1 MASPPLKAI
10 RVPQP
15 LAKSAPVAT
24 RSPSATMSS
33 TAMFAQR
40 TGGSN
45 QRALA
50 AIEQDKQAAAND
62 DARPAPLRMAKLPAL
77 SDENRAQIDADIEGI
92 VRILKRGTPDSGDQ
106 TNLLEA
112 VRKWERKDRELSAP
126 ERAGRRT
133 PLLDHFLL
141 RLKMRAY
148 SRSSFRSL
156 WQDQYAIAY
165 DTLWYEL
172 RGYWLEE
179 FKRVVKSSET
189 QRTEGAEAK
198 EAENGAALIAKQE
211 AMGLWGMLKGMG
223 TGLVSIAGP
232 QAAQYIGEQ
241 FDETA
246 HIMFGHEWDSSEPL
260 VWGMNAAQIGTAGG
274 DVIMQLVMF
283 SRTLGAKGGK
293 ILQLINNLDKFKK
306 AQQVLAALG
315 GVQGML
321 MATKGLAQLIQ
332 AKRAAGEK
340 ITAKGLIHDPAFV
353 NQLVM
358 LVSSGIG
365 TAMAVK
371 GAPSA
376 QQGAIQARVAV
387 LLSSTQITASISELT
402 EVAQS
407 DKSDIERELEY
418 GRVLSGLIP
427 QLVSLIIAG
436 HGHAQARKE
445 AKVERQQQAQD
456 KAAAAAKAQQEAEA
470 AKAKPPEAQADA
482 QAGTSAE
489 AGQKTMSKPG
499 EGEATPARPTNPEIE
514 HARSKL
520 TDAHQA
526 QMADE
531 VAHRLAPRD
540 APPIAADVAA
550 GQRESAYRLP
560 KQGSRTVGEPHAS
573 LASAQAL
580 YDHVIAETGGNRE
593 VGIWRHPDTGEFI
606 VQLGQTTAVGS
617 PRGATSWQGVQHFHP
632 NPADVP
638 LWRMPSSA
646 DVSELGNRAMSQQ
659 HTLTEIVEYPLPN
672 GQRGRAAYTVSPNGK
687 LIVEFIKSDGSR
699 ASKTFDGAKDFG
711 GYHASSKVFDAESIR
726 AEVDQWLAERRKNEE
741 PPQPVLGD
749 KAMNAAAP
757 VTPASPQSSKPAAAS
772 SDKPWDRA
780 KAENEWKQSKKHTVS
795 AEDAK
800 AWDAKR
806 PAQGEADFSDVAAEF
821 AKGEP
826 AQLPNDPARGLNP
839 SSQEPLVAARVTRG
853 ASSKNRYKFEPL
865 PNDPSQKPLSKTQQK
880 DQRKNFVVLP
890 ESEAR
895 NLGFVAQGEDFTLLS
910 AKGERLN
917 ARGQV
922 LDGQGKVAVGAD
934 DMPVKA
940 KPFVLE
946 RGGKQVMS
954 AKANEA
960 EHPVTGRASVKKTKK
975 SEKKAIESNITPSLQ
990 EPDSLKFVV
999 AKGELILKLAGNANA
1014 PGADHVTFDPKTGR
1028 VYLNDATSPTRPK
1041 KPKDS
1046 HQKWRQDFENGF
1058 PKDQAGKRDFG
1069 FGPAV
1074 NDAINKAIEDDQV
1087 FARTLRPEFE
1097 KKMIHGKEVSVDK
1110 LLPFNN
1116 DPQGLRSYSDIE
1128 FVHVK
1133 ADGT

>member
-1 MASPPLKAI
+1 
-10 RVPQP
+10 
-15 LAKSAPVAT
+15 
-24 RSPSATMSS
+24 
-33 TAMFAQR
+33 MFAQR

-50 AIEQDKQAAAND
+50 AIEQGKQATAND
-62 DARPAPLRMAKLPAL
+62 SAPVPLERMAKLPAL
-77 SDENRAQIDADIEGI
+77 SDEVRVQIDADIEGI

-112 VRKWERKDRELSAP
+112 VRRWERKDRELPAAN
-126 ERAGRRT
+126 RAGRRT

-148 SRSSFRSL
+148 SRSNFRSL
-156 WQDQYAIAY
+156 GQDQYVIAY

-211 AMGLWGMLKGMG
+211 AMGMWGMLKGMG

-232 QAAQYIGEQ
+232 EAAQYIGAQ

-260 VWGMNAAQIGTAGG
+260 IWGMNAAQIGTAGG
-274 DVIMQLVMF
+274 DVIIQLALF
-283 SRTLGAKGGK
+283 ARTLGAKGGK
-293 ILQLINNLDKFKK
+293 ILQLMNNLDKLKK

-321 MATKGLAQLIQ
+321 MATKGIMQLIQ

-340 ITAKGLIHDPAFV
+340 ITVKGLIHDPAFV

-376 QQGAIQARVAV
+376 QQAALHARVAV

-402 EVAQS
+402 EIAQS
-407 DKSDIERELEY
+407 DKSDIEKKIDY
-418 GRVLSGLIP
+418 GRVISGLIP
-427 QLVSLIIAG
+427 QLVSLVIAG

-445 AKVERQQQAQD
+445 AKVERQQQAQE
-456 KAAAAAKAQQEAEA
+456 KAAAAAKTLQNAAA
-470 AKAKPPEAQADA
+470 AKAPPPEAQADT
-482 QAGTSAE
+482 QAGKGAE
-489 AGQKTMSKPG
+489 TGQKSMSKPA
-499 EGEATPARPTNPEIE
+499 EGEAAATRPTNSEIE
-514 HARSKL
+514 QSRHKL
-520 TDAHQA
+520 TETHQA

-531 VAHRLAPRD
+531 VTHRLAPRD
-540 APPIAADVAA
+540 APPVATDVAS
-550 GQRESAYRLP
+550 GQRESVYRLP
-560 KQGSRTVGEPHAS
+560 KQGSHTVGEPHAS
-573 LASAQAL
+573 LASAQGL
-580 YDHVIAETGGNRE
+580 YDHVIAETGGKRE

-617 PRGATSWQGVQHFHP
+617 PRGELAWQGVQHFHP

-638 LWRMPSSA
+638 LWRMPSGA
-646 DVSELGNRAMSQQ
+646 DVSELSNRAKVQQ

-672 GQRGRAAYTVSPNGK
+672 GKRGRAAYTVSAEGK
-687 LIVEFIKSDGSR
+687 LTVEFIKSDGSR
-699 ASKTFDGAKDFG
+699 AAKTFDGAKDFDS
-711 GYHASSKVFDAESIR
+711 YHASRKVFDAESIR

-741 PPQPVLGD
+741 EPQPVFGN
-749 KAMNAAAP
+749 KSMNTAAP
-757 VTPASPQSSKPAAAS
+757 ATPASLQLSKLATPS
-772 SDKPWDRA
+772 GEKPWDRTA
-780 KAENEWKQSKKHTVS
+780 SEREWKQSKKQTIS
-795 AEDAK
+795 AEEAK

-806 PAQGEADFSDVAAEF
+806 PAKEASNFSDVAAEF
-821 AKGEP
+821 AKSEP
-826 AQLPNDPARGLNP
+826 TQLPNDPTRGLNP

-853 ASSKNRYKFEPL
+853 APAEDRYKFEPL
-865 PNDPSQKPLSKTQQK
+865 PNDPSQDPFSKSKQM

-890 ESEAR
+890 ESEAI
-895 NLGFVAQGEDFTLLS
+895 NLGFVATGEGFTRLS
-910 AKGERLN
+910 ANGERMN
-917 ARGQV
+917 ARGTV
-922 LDGQGKVAVGAD
+922 LDGQGKVAVGFD
-934 DMPVKA
+934 DMPYKG

-946 RGGKQVMS
+946 MGGKQVMS
-954 AKANEA
+954 RLADEA
-960 EHPVTGRASVKKTKK
+960 LHPVTGRASVKETEK

-990 EPDSLKFVV
+990 EPDSLKFLIV
-999 AKGELILKLAGNANA
+999 KGELVLKLAGNANA
-1014 PGADHVTFDPKTGR
+1014 PGADHVTFDPTTGR
-1028 VYLNDATSPTRPK
+1028 VYLNDATSPTQPK
-1041 KPKDS
+1041 KEKAS

-1058 PKDQAGKRDFG
+1058 PKGQAGKRDFG
-1069 FGPAV
+1069 FGPAI
-1074 NDAINKAIEDDQV
+1074 NDAINNAIEGDQV
-1087 FARTLRPEFE
+1087 FARTLRPESE
-1097 KKMIHGKEVSVDK
+1097 KKTIHGKEVKVDK
-1110 LLPFNN
+1110 LIPFNN
-1116 DPQGLRSYSDIE
+1116 DSQGLRSYSDTE
-1128 FVHVK
+1128 FAQVK
-1133 ADGT
+1133 ADDK